1 MNRQAEDLR
10 FERKAYVDHID
21 RRSLILMVLQHPAL
35 FREIHH
41 ERTVNSLYFDTIDLS
56 DAREKIDGL
65 KSRRKARIR
74 WYGTLFGEIRKP
86 VLEIKIREN
95 GLGWKMR
102 YPLRPF
108 VIEDSGGIV
117 HQPEYLEAEGAQ
129 VPEMLLLNRT
139 PSALVSYRRM
149 YFQTADGRFRLTV
162 DDHLRFYHPVRNGQG
177 WKVLPENTRG
187 TVIELKYSKEHDDDA
202 RVISALYPFR
212 WGSFSKYTRGFES
225 TSRF

>member
-1 MNRQAEDLR
+1 MNQQAEDLR

-74 WYGTLFGEIRKP
+74 WYGTLFGEIKKP

-108 VIEDSGGIV
+108 VIEDGGGIL
-117 HQPEYLEAEGAQ
+117 HQLEYTEAEGAQ

-202 RVISALYPFR
+202 REISSLYPFR

-225 TSRF
+225 MSRF